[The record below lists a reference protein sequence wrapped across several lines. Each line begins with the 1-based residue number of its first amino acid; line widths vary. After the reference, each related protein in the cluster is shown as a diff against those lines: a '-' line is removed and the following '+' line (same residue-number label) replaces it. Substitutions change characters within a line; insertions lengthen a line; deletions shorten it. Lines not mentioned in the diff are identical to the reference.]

1 MKRVIWSVAVV
12 LGAMT
17 VGGCPLTG
25 MDGDAAGDMQQFDR
39 FVVDLIGGDSETA
52 EPVAIEE
59 FTFKFSEDAGA
70 FDEVLSSQ

>member
-1 MKRVIWSVAVV
+1 MKRVIWSVVVV

-25 MDGDAAGDMQQFDR
+25 MDDAAGNMQQFDM
-39 FVVDLIGGDSETA
+39 FVVDLIGSSSDTSD
-52 EPVAIEE
+52 PVAIDDLE
-59 FTFKFSEDAGA
+59 FKFPDDAGA